1 MQILRVFFSFI
12 RSILAGLSSV
22 VISYG
27 KFLEV
32 ARSRKKPARKA
43 HRYAKPPGVAR
54 KKVKKSTRPM

>member
-43 HRYAKPPGVAR
+43 HHGAKSSVVVR
-54 KKVKKSTRPM
+54 KKVKKVTRPM